1 VGVAEIRG
9 WSGFPRHGRMGI
21 DGLQTD
27 DEMPESAAKT
37 IDRRETS
44 DTNIGDSGNDP
55 EMTKRCRRGTHKARW
70 AASQAQVSTAAPRSC
85 VSRGSPAAACRL
97 AITETTHA
105 RMTNSPER
113 WGEWPRYGGRSA
125 SAALGNRHG
134 IDDVVLRKKT

>member
-1 VGVAEIRG
+1 M
-9 WSGFPRHGRMGI
+9 FPKTRRMGI
-21 DGLQTD
+21 DGLHID
-27 DEMPESAAKT
+27 DGMPESAAKT

-44 DTNIGDSGNDP
+44 DTNNGDNDNDP

-97 AITETTHA
+97 AVTETIHA
-105 RMTNSPER
+105 RTTNSPER
-113 WGEWPRYGGRSA
+113 WGKWPRYGRRSA

-134 IDDVVLRKKT
+134 IDGVVLRKKTRVFRFSESRR